1 MPCEVIRG
9 NQINRA
15 VKESSLAKS
24 TFDSEQPAIQTEAK
38 QQTSTRR
45 PPVSQDDVGLIA
57 FELSY
62 TTKDLFD
69 RFIFQRTSDVPDVI
83 KRAYVSH
90 AKVSF
95 TVSSRQVATDL
106 FSRYVDYKVALSS
119 TELDIDL
126 ATHSLRDI
134 SYKLDE
140 REDLRRAYFS
150 ENEYHYL
157 FSRDA
162 KVDEAA
168 LARLALAQE
177 SHLSKEVRKGLI
189 VESIKAGNSEERTVF
204 QPTLNMHRINEIKRA
219 HGSLNDRYNAVAAE
233 FGPEVAERLTQTWK
247 QQAEWKSRVAEFERY
262 RDTLKQQSLTAQAFE
277 EALADYQSQKFSVN
291 EIKRLKVLTSL

>member
-1 MPCEVIRG
+1 MY
-9 NQINRA
+9 
-15 VKESSLAKS
+15 L
-24 TFDSEQPAIQTEAK
+24 T
-38 QQTSTRR
+38 
-45 PPVSQDDVGLIA
+45 L
-57 FELSY
+57 LS
-62 TTKDLFD
+62 
-69 RFIFQRTSDVPDVI
+69 VPM
-83 KRAYVSH
+83 
-90 AKVSF
+90 
-95 TVSSRQVATDL
+95 
-106 FSRYVDYKVALSS
+106 YKVALSS
-119 TELDIDL
+119 TELDVDL